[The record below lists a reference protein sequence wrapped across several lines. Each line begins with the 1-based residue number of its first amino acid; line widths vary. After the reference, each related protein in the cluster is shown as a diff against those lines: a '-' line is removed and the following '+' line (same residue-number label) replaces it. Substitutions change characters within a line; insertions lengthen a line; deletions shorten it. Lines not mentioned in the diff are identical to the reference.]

1 MPRIRTIKPEMAADR
16 KFASI
21 SREARY
27 TFVLLITQ
35 SDDDGLILGSPR
47 QLLGQLYPHDDT
59 VDLARLSRELR
70 ECLDIGLIRWRET
83 VDGAPVVEICNWA
96 KHQRI
101 DHRGKS
107 LVLPNL
113 SPLSRDSRETVA
125 TPSRDPR
132 APTLDLGPTTHDQG
146 PLATSR
152 KKRAPRPKGEGVP
165 NWLAPIGAAWEARYD
180 KGSFP
185 YGQAAGLLKPLTDAG
200 HSPDEIARRLAWY
213 LENKGSE
220 AVLNPADLARRHFA
234 PSLKDFRQRFGK
246 FDPSE
251 EVPV

>member
-16 KFASI
+16 KFATV

-35 SDDDGLILGSPR
+35 ADDDGLILGSAR
-47 QLLGQLYPHDDT
+47 QLLGQLYPHDDE

-70 ECLDIGLIRWRET
+70 ELLGIGLIRWRET

-107 LVLPNL
+107 LVLPTL
-113 SPLSRDSRETVA
+113 APFSRDSREDLA
-125 TPSRDPR
+125 TSSRDSR
-132 APTLDLGPTTHDQG
+132 APTLDLGPTTSDQG
-146 PLATSR
+146 PLATPR
-152 KKRAPRPKGEGVP
+152 KKRAARPKEEGP
-165 NWLAPIGAAWEARYD
+165 PHWLHPIGAAWEARYEP
-180 KGSFP
+180 GSFP
-185 YGQAAGLLKPLTDAG
+185 WGQAGAQLKPLIKAG
-200 HSPDEIARRLAWY
+200 HAPEEIARRLSWY

-220 AVLNPADLARRHFA
+220 EVLDPETLRRRHFE
-234 PSLKDFRQRFGK
+234 PSLKSFRQRFGK
-246 FDPSE
+246 FNPSE
-251 EVPV
+251 RVAV